1 MRLLTKTTFAALLL
15 GTSLAAPV
23 LADNAATAGCGM
35 AAHRTDAEGGGW
47 QPAPGTAVRRTDAEG
62 GGWQPAPGSAP
73 SPGPMVVPAERLRQV
88 LGVTSVNF
96 TSGNHH
102 LAIVDTP
109 LS

>member
-62 GGWQPAPGSAP
+62 GGWQPAPGSARRTEAD
-73 SPGPMVVPAERLRQV
+73 GA
-88 LGVTSVNF
+88 GVA
-96 TSGNHH
+96 SGNQSTK
-102 LAIVDTP
+102 LAEAAP
-109 LS
+109 CK